1 MKRWKLL
8 AVASLAIS
16 LSACSVLRQSAEKE
30 EKRVAA
36 AAKVTESA
44 EYLLK
49 KGRENSANGNYED
62 AIKNFENLEAR
73 YPLGKFAEQAMLESA
88 YAYYKFDEPDTALDT
103 IDRFTRMYPRS
114 TRIDYSLYLRG
125 LINFNRGGSII
136 DRVFPRNFSD
146 LDGVRKKEAF
156 HDFQKLLT
164 RHADS
169 KYAPDAAKRMGF
181 LRNSLGESEANVAK
195 HYMRRGAYLAAYNRA
210 EYTIKHHQGTPAI
223 LDALKVKVCAA
234 RKLKREKLANDTMS
248 IIKLNFPKN
257 TQFSC
262 NFPAS

>member
-16 LSACSVLRQSAEKE
+16 LSACSMLSQNAEKDTT
-30 EKRVAA
+30 KTAA
-36 AAKVTESA
+36 VETNESA
-44 EYLLK
+44 ESLLK
-49 KGRENSANGNYED
+49 KGRANSASGQYED
-62 AIKNFENLEAR
+62 AIKNFETLEAR

-114 TRIDYSLYLRG
+114 NRIDYALYLRG
-125 LINFNRGGSII
+125 LVNFNRGGSVL
-136 DRVFPRNFSD
+136 DKVFPRSFSD
-146 LDGVRKKEAF
+146 LDAVRKKEAF

-164 RHADS
+164 RHSDS
-169 KYAPDAAKRMGF
+169 KYAPDAAKRMGY

-195 HYMRRGAYLAAYNRA
+195 HYMKRGAYLAAYNRA

-234 RKLKREKLANDTMS
+234 RALKREKLASDTMR
-248 IIKLNFPKN
+248 IIELNFPKN
-257 TQFSC
+257 TKFGC
-262 NFPAS
+262 NY